1 MLPVFISHENL
12 SALQKEIPADA
23 FIGRREQCPF
33 CGTDLHV
40 CLNCVFY
47 EPGAYNDCR
56 ESQAER
62 VVDKSRSNFCD
73 YFRFLDAKEKT
84 GAPAVNAKDKLAA
97 LFKN

>member
-1 MLPVFISHENL
+1 MKICQSCK
-12 SALQKEIPADA
+12 KEIPGDTP
-23 FIGRREQCPF
+23 IGRQTPCPF
-33 CGTDLHV
+33 CRADLHV

-47 EPGAYNDCR
+47 EPGTYNDCR

-73 YFRFLDAKEKT
+73 YFRFPDAKEKT
-84 GAPAVNAKDKLAA
+84 GAPAFNAKDKLAA